1 MIFEVKNGTFGY
13 DKRIVLNDIS
23 FRVKTGEV
31 MSVLGSNGVGK
42 TTLLKCMMGFLKW
55 NQGQSFVDGT
65 PLGEISSKELWK
77 RIAYVPQAKGSAFA
91 YTALD
96 MVVLGR
102 SAHIGTF
109 RQPKKEDMEI
119 ALGAM
124 EEIGILHLKDKMCT
138 KMSGGELQMVLIA
151 RALTAFPEMLVLDE
165 PESNLDFKNQLII
178 LDTIKKLSQERNI
191 SAIVNTHYPAHA
203 LQLSDKALMMN
214 RDGSSIYGTAQD
226 VINEDNMR
234 KVFGVHVHVDEYEHK
249 ERVYRSVIPL
259 KLAQ

>member
-13 DKRIVLNDIS
+13 ETQKLLNNIN
-23 FRVKTGEV
+23 FEVQRGEV

-55 NQGQSFVDGT
+55 QEGQSYVDGT
-65 PLGEISSKELWK
+65 PISEIPSKELWK
-77 RIAYVPQAKGSAFA
+77 RIAYVPQAKGSVFSF
-91 YTALD
+91 TALD

-109 RQPKKEDMEI
+109 KQPQKEDIQI
-119 ALGAM
+119 ALEAM
-124 EEIGILHLKDKMCT
+124 EEIGILQLKDKLCT

-151 RALTAFPEMLVLDE
+151 RALTVFPEMLILDE

-178 LDTIKKLSQERNI
+178 LNTIKKLSKERNI

-203 LQLSDKALMMN
+203 LQMSDKALMLN
-214 RDGSSIYGTAQD
+214 RNGTSFYGEAAQ
-226 VINEDNMR
+226 VINEANM
-234 KVFGVHVHVDEYEHK
+234 KTVFGVNVHVNEYQESNHIYK
-249 ERVYRSVIPL
+249 SVIPL
-259 KLAQ
+259 SLA